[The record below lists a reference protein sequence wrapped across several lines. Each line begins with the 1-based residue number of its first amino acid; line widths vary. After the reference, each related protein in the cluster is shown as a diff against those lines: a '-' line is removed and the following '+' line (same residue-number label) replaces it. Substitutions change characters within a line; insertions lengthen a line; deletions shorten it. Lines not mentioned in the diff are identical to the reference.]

1 MEKTHI
7 SLSTKARSVT
17 LHVLL
22 GFLAKCD
29 ITLEGD
35 VTLLLLHIL
44 CFVTV
49 DYIVSAFLVYYSRL
63 RM

>member
-17 LHVLL
+17 LLVLL

-35 VTLLLLHIL
+35 VNLLLLHIL

>member
-1 MEKTHI
+1 MEKAHM
-7 SLSTKARSVT
+7 SLSTKAWSVT
-17 LHVLL
+17 LLILL

-29 ITLEGD
+29 ITLEDD

-49 DYIVSAFLVYYSRL
+49 DYLVSAFLVYHSRL